1 MLARWGSQHAMMLR
15 MIRLHKPLQAY
26 FNNHFSSRAL
36 HATEWRSIRQF
47 ASILDPAAIVIAQI
61 QGGRHGFIG
70 KAINDFTCLFSSMVD
85 DTQEIRDLDDPHND
99 PRTDVSKNTL
109 NTEVQ
114 RALEV
119 MTQDRVRGIWARQS
133 STSKRSTSSWTI
145 ASKAAALVCA

>member
-47 ASILDPAAIVIAQI
+47 ASILDPAAIVTAQI

-85 DTQEIRDLDDPHND
+85 DTQEIRDLDDPHNG
-99 PRTDVSKNTL
+99 PRTCRRTPSIRRCNG
-109 NTEVQ
+109 
-114 RALEV
+114 R
-119 MTQDRVRGIWARQS
+119 W
-133 STSKRSTSSWTI
+133 RS
-145 ASKAAALVCA
+145 

>member
-1 MLARWGSQHAMMLR
+1 MAEVADHGRCLVH
-15 MIRLHKPLQAY
+15 
-26 FNNHFSSRAL
+26 
-36 HATEWRSIRQF
+36 EF
-47 ASILDPAAIVIAQI
+47 ASILDPAAIVTAQI

-85 DTQEIRDLDDPHND
+85 DTQEIRDLDDPHKG
-99 PRTDVSKNTL
+99 PRTEVSKNTL

-119 MTQDRVRGIWARQS
+119 MTQDMGQRNLGKAILDIEAIN
-133 STSKRSTSSWTI
+133 SSWTI